1 MVESAEEGEETTIS
15 SLSERAAETQEDI
28 EERQAI
34 SSEIK
39 AIEDEK
45 LSQVLDELIS
55 TDEES

>member
-1 MVESAEEGEETTIS
+1 MVESVEEGEETTIS

-34 SSEIK
+34 SSEIQ